1 MSAAHTPRPAV
12 SRRRRRLLV
21 TFAALVGAAAVTVGA
36 FSLLADK
43 WLSDSAA
50 KAKDCCWEAGA
61 TPAWM
66 SDRIGL
72 RIPANAT
79 DRRAG
84 YKVGERYDTGLLSFT
99 LPTPDAT
106 AYLAPLT
113 PAGARMIP
121 NPEPEPPGYRPAAGF
136 THLGLPEPETLVT
149 GTLMGGFCPDTVHS
163 PDTEHLTYCVQV
175 FSHEPTPG
183 TTRLYLR
190 STIEPGL
197 TPPPAS

>member
-1 MSAAHTPRPAV
+1 M
-12 SRRRRRLLV
+12 
-21 TFAALVGAAAVTVGA
+21 FAALVGAAAAAVGA
-36 FSLLADK
+36 FSLLAAT
-43 WLSDSAA
+43 WLSDSAT

-66 SDRIGL
+66 SDQIGL
-72 RIPANAT
+72 RIPAKAT

-84 YKVGERYDTGLLSFT
+84 YKVGDRYDTGLLSFT
-99 LPTPDAT
+99 LPTPDAK

-113 PAGARMIP
+113 PTGARMIP
-121 NPEPEPPGYRPAAGF
+121 NLEPEPPDYRPAAGF

-149 GTLMGGFCPDTVHS
+149 GTLMGGFCPDTVRS
-163 PDTEHLTYCVQV
+163 PDAEHLAYCVQV
-175 FSHEPTPG
+175 FSHEHTPG

-197 TPPPAS
+197 TSPPGS